1 MPVKLRNH
9 TYNFTKRVITAH
21 IVRSYYATTGQKPK
35 ELTAMFSNNLVIIF
49 AIIDIM
55 NLSSFLCQMYYVLL
69 FTVLMIFIEV
79 LTDLSYCITWYVNN

>member
-21 IVRSYYATTGQKPK
+21 KPK

-49 AIIDIM
+49 VIFDLKFLVSNVLCFAVYSPDDIYCSANISLLLYNM
-55 NLSSFLCQMYYVLL
+55 VCQ
-69 FTVLMIFIEV
+69 
-79 LTDLSYCITWYVNN
+79 